1 MLCLRDI
8 LKRLAICIT
17 GTFVG
22 VLMIPMF
29 MIIFMEGES
38 VSETTTMVGII
49 GSILLLIGG
58 IVGASIKRWITLLP
72 GTILVLTALALSI
85 QPILWIPAV
94 MAILLLLS
102 CLLKT
107 GMSDRKDEHSNLM
120 DDFDRCFDVDD
131 RSSDG
136 KVLSLDIDIDD
147 ANI

>member
-1 MLCLRDI
+1 
-8 LKRLAICIT
+8 
-17 GTFVG
+17 
-22 VLMIPMF
+22 MIPSF
-29 MIIFMEGES
+29 MIIFMEDDRGS

-58 IVGASIKRWITLLP
+58 IVGASMKRWITLLP
-72 GTILVLTALALSI
+72 GTILVLTALAVSI
-85 QPILWIPAV
+85 QPILWVPAV
-94 MAILLLLS
+94 LAILLLLY
-102 CLLKT
+102 CLKT

>member
-1 MLCLRDI
+1 
-8 LKRLAICIT
+8 
-17 GTFVG
+17 
-22 VLMIPMF
+22 MIPSF
-29 MIIFMEGES
+29 MIIFMEDDRGS

-58 IVGASIKRWITLLP
+58 IVGASMKRWITLLP
-72 GTILVLTALALSI
+72 GTILILTALAVSI
-85 QPILWIPAV
+85 QPIVWVPAV
-94 MAILLLLS
+94 MAILLLLY
-102 CLLKT
+102 CIKT

>member
-1 MLCLRDI
+1 
-8 LKRLAICIT
+8 
-17 GTFVG
+17 
-22 VLMIPMF
+22 MIPSF
-29 MIIFMEGES
+29 MIIFMEDDRGS

-58 IVGASIKRWITLLP
+58 IVGASMKRWITLLP
-72 GTILVLTALALSI
+72 GTILILTALAVSI
-85 QPILWIPAV
+85 QPIMWVPAV
-94 MAILLLLS
+94 MAILLLLY
-102 CLLKT
+102 CLKT

>member
-1 MLCLRDI
+1 
-8 LKRLAICIT
+8 
-17 GTFVG
+17 
-22 VLMIPMF
+22 MIPSF
-29 MIIFMEGES
+29 MIIFMEDDRGS
-38 VSETTTMVGII
+38 RSISETTTMVGII

-58 IVGASIKRWITLLP
+58 IVGASMKRWITLLP
-72 GTILVLTALALSI
+72 GTILVLTALAVSI
-85 QPILWIPAV
+85 QPIVWVPAV
-94 MAILLLLS
+94 MAILLLLY
-102 CLLKT
+102 CIKT

>member
-1 MLCLRDI
+1 
-8 LKRLAICIT
+8 
-17 GTFVG
+17 
-22 VLMIPMF
+22 MIPSF
-29 MIIFMEGES
+29 MIIFMEDES
-38 VSETTTMVGII
+38 VSETTTVVGII

-58 IVGASIKRWITLLP
+58 IVGASMKRWITLLP

-85 QPILWIPAV
+85 QPILWVPAV
-94 MAILLLLS
+94 MAILLLLY
-102 CLLKT
+102 CLKT

>member
-1 MLCLRDI
+1 
-8 LKRLAICIT
+8 
-17 GTFVG
+17 
-22 VLMIPMF
+22 MIPSF
-29 MIIFMEGES
+29 MIIFMEDES
-38 VSETTTMVGII
+38 VSETTSVVGII

-72 GTILVLTALALSI
+72 GTILILTALAVSV
-85 QPILWIPAV
+85 QPILWVPAV
-94 MAILLLLS
+94 LAILLLLY
-102 CLLKT
+102 CLKT

>member
-1 MLCLRDI
+1 
-8 LKRLAICIT
+8 
-17 GTFVG
+17 
-22 VLMIPMF
+22 MIPSF
-29 MIIFMEGES
+29 MIIFMEDDRGS

-58 IVGASIKRWITLLP
+58 IVGASMKRWITLLP
-72 GTILVLTALALSI
+72 GTILVLTALAVSI
-85 QPILWIPAV
+85 QPILWVPAV
-94 MAILLLLS
+94 MAILLLLY
-102 CLLKT
+102 CLKT